1 VILQT
6 KEISVSF
13 SGIIA
18 LNRLSFDVT
27 KGAIM
32 GLIGPNGAGKSTF
45 FNVISRIYKPDRG
58 DILFKGKSL
67 LTYAPHNIA
76 NEGIYRT
83 FQTPEVFQRLTVL
96 ENILLGVHLA
106 FKSGFISRALNL
118 RRARKEERQ
127 WRESAIDLL
136 KQLGLSQ
143 YADETADNLP
153 LVFQRRMEI
162 ARALLNKPSMLLL
175 DEPTA
180 GMNYEEK
187 QDIIQFIKQVRK
199 EGEIT
204 VILIEHDIKLIRKI
218 CDHLVVLNFGEKI
231 AEGPPEEVSKNKHVI
246 KAYLG
251 EN

>member
-27 KGAIM
+27 EGAIL

-231 AEGPPEEVSKNKHVI
+231 AEGPPEEVSKNRHVI